1 MIEFQIRS
9 KISII
14 KSDEMEHKK
23 TFVIIFKFHLILK
36 QVKIT
41 KMSGSFEMIRAPTK
55 VPMTNFMLRKIEY
68 THTHTFTLTLTL
80 TLNDINTVSHSIFDC
95 HCRHLT
101 YVYVLQ
107 NNSNNKIKYT

>member
-1 MIEFQIRS
+1 MIEFHIRS
-9 KISII
+9 KISVIR
-14 KSDEMEHKK
+14 SDEMEHKK

-55 VPMTNFMLRKIEY
+55 VPMTNFMLKKIE
-68 THTHTFTLTLTL
+68 HTHTLFTLTL

-95 HCRHLT
+95 HSRHLT